1 VNAADFLGGAAAAAW
16 TYLLVGRGGFW
27 LTRER
32 DGPAAPPPPIWP
44 TVTAVI
50 PARQEADVIARAVGS
65 LNAQDYPGALE
76 AIVVDDASSDATA
89 AQAAQA
95 GARVIAGAP
104 LPSGW
109 TGKVWAQSQG
119 VAAAGTPDYLLL
131 TDADIVHAP
140 DSVRL
145 LVARSEAD
153 GLALNSLMAL
163 LSVERPAERLLIP
176 AFVLFFQMLYPFAWV
191 NWPRARTAAA
201 AGGVMLV
208 RRTALEAAGGLAV
221 IRGAIIDD
229 CALAGALKA
238 QAPIRLSLTRR
249 ARSLRPYA
257 DFGEIAA
264 MVARSAYA
272 QLGRSP
278 WLLAGAL
285 AGMAVVWGAPPLLAL
300 AGHGLARVGGWAA
313 WAAMVLA
320 YQPMLRFYRLSPLWG
335 AALPLI
341 GVLYG
346 GFTLWS
352 GIQSWRGRGG
362 RWKGRLQAGLTGA
375 AP

>member
-1 VNAADFLGGAAAAAW
+1 MNAADVLGGVAAAAW
-16 TYLLVGRGGFW
+16 AYLLVGRGGFW

-32 DGPAAPPPPIWP
+32 DAPAAPPPPAWP
-44 TVTAVI
+44 SVTAVI
-50 PARQEADVIARAVGS
+50 PARDEADVIARAVAS
-65 LNAQDYPGALE
+65 LKAQDYPGTLE
-76 AIVVDDASSDATA
+76 VIVVDDASSDSTA
-89 AQAAQA
+89 AEAAQA
-95 GARVIAGAP
+95 GARVIAGVP
-104 LPSGW
+104 LPGGW

-119 VAAAGTPDYLLL
+119 VTAAGSPDYLLL
-131 TDADIVHAP
+131 TDADIVHAG
-140 DSVRL
+140 DSLRL
-145 LVARSEAD
+145 LMARSEAD

-208 RRTALEAAGGLAV
+208 RRAALEAAGGLAA
-221 IRGAIIDD
+221 IRGALIDD
-229 CALAGALKA
+229 CALAAALKK

-257 DFGEIAA
+257 GFGEIAA

-272 QLGRSP
+272 QLGHSP
-278 WLLAGAL
+278 WLLAGTL
-285 AGMAVVWGAPPLLAL
+285 VGMAVVWGAPPLVAV
-300 AGHGLARVGGWAA
+300 AGHGLARAEGVGA
-313 WAAMVLA
+313 WAAMTLA

-335 AALPLI
+335 LALPLI
-341 GVLYG
+341 GLLYG
-346 GFTLWS
+346 AFTLWS
-352 GIQSWRGRGG
+352 AILSWRGRGG